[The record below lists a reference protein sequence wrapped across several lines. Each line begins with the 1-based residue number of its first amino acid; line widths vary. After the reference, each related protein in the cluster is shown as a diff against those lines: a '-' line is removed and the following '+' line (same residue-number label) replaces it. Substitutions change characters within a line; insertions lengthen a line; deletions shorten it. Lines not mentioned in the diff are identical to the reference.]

1 MKTLTIAAA
10 TAITAMFAV
19 DYASAQER
27 FGLDEKTEKEIQA
40 ARRNQARAKA
50 RLKAESKPQPTIR
63 PKSVAFLHRRPLT
76 LVGGSSAARA
86 VAAEIFFSTDRG
98 VITVPG
104 VRFLEPNP
112 LRIGPVLLKD
122 MPGLHFIRVL
132 GSEKDAKSQSKRKKI

>member
-27 FGLDEKTEKEIQA
+27 LGLDEKTEKEIQA

-86 VAAEIFFSTDRG
+86 VDG
-98 VITVPG
+98 
-104 VRFLEPNP
+104 
-112 LRIGPVLLKD
+112 
-122 MPGLHFIRVL
+122 
-132 GSEKDAKSQSKRKKI
+132 KS